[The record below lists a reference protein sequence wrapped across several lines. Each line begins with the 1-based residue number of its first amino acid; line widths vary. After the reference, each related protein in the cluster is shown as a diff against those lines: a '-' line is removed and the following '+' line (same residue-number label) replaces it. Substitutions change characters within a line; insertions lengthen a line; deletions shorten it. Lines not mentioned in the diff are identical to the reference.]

1 MKKFLLFT
9 VLLSV
14 LVSCSGRKQIE
25 KALHSGNYNQAI
37 QDALKKL
44 ENNKDKKRKQDYV
57 MLLEDAYAKANERDL
72 LNIKH
77 LKKDGNPE
85 HYKTIY
91 DLYLNLNAR
100 QEAVKAV
107 LPLQINGRDIKIKLN
122 DYTDA
127 IVESR
132 EKVSD
137 YMYDKGL
144 DLLESD
150 DKYTIRQAY
159 DVFKYIERIN
169 PNYEDTRSLL
179 QEAHERGTEFVIV
192 TIENQTNQIIPRR
205 LEDDLLNFDT
215 YGLNQFWIVYHA
227 NSNSQIDYD
236 YAMQLQL
243 KRINISPEELHE
255 KQLLREKQIV
265 DGWKYQLD
273 DAGNVMKDSL
283 GNDIKIDNIVNVRA
297 RYFEFNQFKST
308 QVIANVVYVDLK
320 TNQVLD
326 AFPIDSEFVF
336 ENRFATVRGDERALT
351 NEDLNIV
358 RNRRVPFPSNEQ
370 MVYDTGEDLKIK
382 LKNIITSY
390 RMRRG

>member
-179 QEAHERGTEFVIV
+179 EEAHERGTEFVIV

-227 NSNSQIDYD
+227 NSNPQIDYD

-283 GNDIKIDNIVNVRA
+283 GNDIKIDNIINVRA

-358 RNRRVPFPSNEQ
+358 RNPRVPFPSNEQ

>member
-1 MKKFLLFT
+1 
-9 VLLSV
+9 

-227 NSNSQIDYD
+227 NSNPQIDYD

-308 QVIANVVYVDLK
+308 QVIANVVYIDLK

>member
-227 NSNSQIDYD
+227 NSNPQIDYD

-308 QVIANVVYVDLK
+308 QVIANVVYIDLK

>member
-100 QEAVKAV
+100 QEAVEAV

-179 QEAHERGTEFVIV
+179 EEAHERGTEFVIV

>member
-85 HYKTIY
+85 YYKTIY

-179 QEAHERGTEFVIV
+179 EEAHERGTEFVIV

-283 GNDIKIDNIVNVRA
+283 GNDIKIDNIINVRA

-382 LKNIITSY
+382 LKNIITFY

>member
-227 NSNSQIDYD
+227 NSNPQIDYD

-308 QVIANVVYVDLK
+308 QVIANVVYIDLK

-370 MVYDTGEDLKIK
+370 MVYDTGEDLKIT

>member
-205 LEDDLLNFDT
+205 LEDDLLNFDA

>member
-179 QEAHERGTEFVIV
+179 EEAHERGTEFVIV

-227 NSNSQIDYD
+227 NSNPQIDYD

>member
-283 GNDIKIDNIVNVRA
+283 GNDIKIDNIINVRA

>member
-179 QEAHERGTEFVIV
+179 EEAHERGTEFVIV

>member
-9 VLLSV
+9 VFLSV

-57 MLLEDAYAKANERDL
+57 ILLEDAYAKANERDL

-100 QEAVKAV
+100 QEVVKAV

-227 NSNSQIDYD
+227 NSNPQIDYD

>member
-205 LEDDLLNFDT
+205 WEDDLLNFDT

-227 NSNSQIDYD
+227 NSNPQIDYD

>member
-57 MLLEDAYAKANERDL
+57 ILLEDAYAKANERDL

-100 QEAVKAV
+100 QEVVKAV

-227 NSNSQIDYD
+227 NSNPQIDYD

>member
-1 MKKFLLFT
+1 
-9 VLLSV
+9 
-14 LVSCSGRKQIE
+14 
-25 KALHSGNYNQAI
+25 
-37 QDALKKL
+37 
-44 ENNKDKKRKQDYV
+44 
-57 MLLEDAYAKANERDL
+57 
-72 LNIKH
+72 
-77 LKKDGNPE
+77 
-85 HYKTIY
+85 
-91 DLYLNLNAR
+91 
-100 QEAVKAV
+100 
-107 LPLQINGRDIKIKLN
+107 
-122 DYTDA
+122 
-127 IVESR
+127 
-132 EKVSD
+132 
-137 YMYDKGL
+137 
-144 DLLESD
+144 
-150 DKYTIRQAY
+150 
-159 DVFKYIERIN
+159 
-169 PNYEDTRSLL
+169 
-179 QEAHERGTEFVIV
+179 
-192 TIENQTNQIIPRR
+192 
-205 LEDDLLNFDT
+205 
-215 YGLNQFWIVYHA
+215 
-227 NSNSQIDYD
+227 
-236 YAMQLQL
+236 MQLQL

-308 QVIANVVYVDLK
+308 QVIANVVYIDLK

>member
-308 QVIANVVYVDLK
+308 QVIANVVYIDLK

>member
-227 NSNSQIDYD
+227 NSNPQIDYD